1 MKQINTHLSWEKTKY
16 SPFERQFEI
25 LAVTLQLV
33 FYIGLDFLFRQNS
46 SKQRQKRAYW
56 LVKKM
61 IKLGPTFI
69 KIGQALSTRPDLIP
83 VEYINEFSELQDRVP
98 PFLSEEAI
106 AIIEKQLD
114 QPLEVVFK
122 DFERVPLASASLGQV
137 HRATLHN
144 GEKVVIK
151 VQRNGLEKL
160 FNLDFEVLHRLIGFG
175 NRFLPNFKQYE
186 LESIYQEFF
195 QLLFEEIDYI
205 HEGKNAER
213 FRENFKNYPHVLV
226 PQIHW
231 EYTTK
236 KVLTLEYLPGIKIND
251 KEALVEKGIDTN
263 KVIQLGICAYLKQ
276 LLEDGFF
283 QSDPHPGN
291 MAVTNQGEIIFYD
304 FGTMAE
310 VKTLAKDQMIQTFF
324 AVLRKDTDQ
333 VLEML
338 IYMGLIESVADKTPV
353 RRLISFLLEK
363 FRDKPVDINAFEEI
377 STEMYMMFEQQPFR
391 LPPQMTFI
399 VKSVTTL
406 DGIARALNPQYN
418 FLSASQPFVKSLAT
432 SGENNNVNMIKII
445 ARQTKDF
452 LQKQLDKPN
461 RVELQLQRFESRLE
475 QGELQVR
482 VRSLETERTLKKI
495 HLAIKTLIYSCLSG
509 FSLLGAI
516 LLVSTVYN
524 TWAIAL
530 FSLTGL
536 FSLFLIKSLIKLS
549 IQEKL
554 K

>member
-495 HLAIKTLIYSCLSG
+495 HLAIKTLIYTCLSG